1 MEKKMSPQKIV
12 LAATTFVCMTM
23 LSFSWSEAAQAKTM
37 HVAHHHHLRA
47 AHAQAGAVDVAA
59 AVTSPWTGPAW
70 QGMYYGPSPWG
81 DYDCR
86 LPHAFECRPV
96 ASWGH

>member
-1 MEKKMSPQKIV
+1 MSPKKIAR
-12 LAATTFVCMTM
+12 AATTFAGVTLLAFS
-23 LSFSWSEAAQAKTM
+23 LSQAAQAKTM
-37 HVAHHHHLRA
+37 HVAHHHHFRA
-47 AHAQAGAVDVAA
+47 AHAAAGAVDVAA

-86 LPHAFECRPV
+86 LPHAFDCRPV